1 MLKNEPPEEN
11 FRSIHNISEAGTYF
25 KQKKQLGRKSWWG
38 VFIAGMLMGPLANA
52 QEAYQLQYSLDEA
65 DFNKKNY
72 EWLAQFPDT
81 SQLLLHIQDLIKNI
95 RSDGHLEASV
105 DRLESKDSIYTAY
118 LHIGPVYEWAQL
130 YNGNVP
136 REFLPRSFQS
146 LKKTK
151 QRPFNFNQIVE
162 LRESILQEA
171 EQNGYPFASVYLDSI
186 RLEGKS
192 FNAGLFIDLN
202 QAILWGD
209 LELKGDADISTTYL
223 SNYLGIKTG
232 EPYDLERL
240 QRINRRLRELP
251 FLQVS
256 KDPAVSFQG
265 PTADVQLDLRKRT
278 ASRFDFIIGFLPN
291 SQQLGRFLLT
301 GSFEGELQNTFGQGE
316 RIYAKFEQLRPESQF
331 LAVDF
336 NLPYLFNL
344 PFGTDFSFQL
354 YKRDTTFL
362 DLEVDAGVQYLL
374 EGGNYLKVF
383 WSNRSSRLLAVNNQQ
398 LLNTR
403 QLPPQLDVSYPAFG
417 LEWLYQRLDYR
428 FNPRKGWMGRLK
440 ASVGTKKIS
449 RNNKIEE
456 LELGFLYD
464 SLELRSSQYRLE
476 ADLEAYLP
484 IFTNSTL
491 KLGMNSSWIFSDE
504 PIYINEQF
512 RLGGNR
518 LLRGFDEEQFFATQ
532 YVVGTLEYRLL
543 IGPNSFLY
551 LFGDY
556 GWLANRTATLDE
568 VLQAFGFGSG
578 ISFETKVGIFAISL
592 AVGTLQGMP
601 IDFSS
606 PKVHFG
612 YLSRF

>member
-1 MLKNEPPEEN
+1 
-11 FRSIHNISEAGTYF
+11 
-25 KQKKQLGRKSWWG
+25 
-38 VFIAGMLMGPLANA
+38 
-52 QEAYQLQYSLDEA
+52 
-65 DFNKKNY
+65 
-72 EWLAQFPDT
+72 
-81 SQLLLHIQDLIKNI
+81 
-95 RSDGHLEASV
+95 
-105 DRLESKDSIYTAY
+105 
-118 LHIGPVYEWAQL
+118 
-130 YNGNVP
+130 
-136 REFLPRSFQS
+136 
-146 LKKTK
+146 
-151 QRPFNFNQIVE
+151 
-162 LRESILQEA
+162 
-171 EQNGYPFASVYLDSI
+171 
-186 RLEGKS
+186 
-192 FNAGLFIDLN
+192 
-202 QAILWGD
+202 
-209 LELKGDADISTTYL
+209 
-223 SNYLGIKTG
+223 
-232 EPYDLERL
+232 
-240 QRINRRLRELP
+240 
-251 FLQVS
+251 
-256 KDPAVSFQG
+256 
-265 PTADVQLDLRKRT
+265 VQLDLRKRT

-316 RIYAKFEQLRPESQF
+316 RVYAKFEQLRPESQF
-331 LAVDF
+331 LALDF
-336 NLPYLFNL
+336 NLPYVFNL

-383 WSNRSSRLLAVNNQQ
+383 WSNRSSRLLAINNQQ
-398 LLNTR
+398 LLNSR

-428 FNPRKGWMGRLK
+428 FNPRKGWMSRLK

-449 RNNKIEE
+449 RNSKIEE

-476 ADLEAYLP
+476 ADLEAYVPL
-484 IFTNSTL
+484 FVSSTL
-491 KLGMNSSWIFSDE
+491 KLGLNSSWIFSDE

-568 VLQAFGFGSG
+568 VLQPFGFGSG
-578 ISFETKVGIFAISL
+578 ISFETKVGIFGISL
-592 AVGTLQGMP
+592 AVGRQKGVP

-612 YLSRF
+612 YVSRF